1 METSCLNSQQLV
13 NMVQQGEGGDYLDGS
28 YRFETLCSGISLHGG
43 SLTARKTF
51 QSTRLS
57 EPYIAFVLLLEG
69 SLDFGIN
76 RERYRIE
83 AEGGHVLLI
92 ACDEEILFSRY
103 LYEGGHT
110 AKLTLKGVDRW
121 LARPQYASLLQAVYR
136 EKVRHWPLDSSLRRL
151 ALSSLKG
158 PEQGGLADDL
168 QREADVL
175 QLLAGLW
182 TDFLNRYPY
191 TETAAEPP
199 HPSESFIR
207 LLNQAFD
214 AGAHQVS
221 ALADALH
228 ISERTLQRR
237 LKESFGTTA
246 SEWLRHKHMQYA
258 LYALGT
264 DSVSIGEIA
273 YRCGYAHVSS
283 FTKAFREYFGC
294 TPAEL
299 RKRGE

>member
-1 METSCLNSQQLV
+1 M
-13 NMVQQGEGGDYLDGS
+13 
-28 YRFETLCSGISLHGG
+28 
-43 SLTARKTF
+43 
-51 QSTRLS
+51 
-57 EPYIAFVLLLEG
+57 
-69 SLDFGIN
+69 
-76 RERYRIE
+76 
-83 AEGGHVLLI
+83 
-92 ACDEEILFSRY
+92 FSRY

-110 AKLTLKGVDRW
+110 AKLTLKGIDRW
-121 LARPQYASLLQAVYR
+121 LARPQYAGLMQAVYR
-136 EKVRHWPLDSSLRRL
+136 EKVRHWPLDSGLRRL

-158 PEQGGLADDL
+158 AEQGGLADDL

>member
-76 RERYRIE
+76 REHYRIE

-103 LYEGGHT
+103 LYEGRHT
-110 AKLTLKGVDRW
+110 AKLTLKGLDRW
-121 LARPQYASLLQAVYR
+121 LARPQYAGLLQAVYR
-136 EKVRHWPLDSSLRRL
+136 EKVRHWPLDSGLRCL

-158 PEQGGLADDL
+158 AEHGGLADDL

-207 LLNQAFD
+207 LLNRAFD

-273 YRCGYAHVSS
+273 YHCGYAHVSS

-294 TPAEL
+294 MPAEL

>member
-103 LYEGGHT
+103 LYEGRHT
-110 AKLTLKGVDRW
+110 AKLTLKGLDRW
-121 LARPQYASLLQAVYR
+121 LARPQYAGLLQVVYW

-158 PEQGGLADDL
+158 AEHGGLADDL

-273 YRCGYAHVSS
+273 YRCGYGHTSS
-283 FTKAFREYFGC
+283 FTQAFKQYFDC
-294 TPAEL
+294 TPAEV
-299 RKRGE
+299 RKRED

>member
-76 RERYRIE
+76 REHYRIE

-103 LYEGGHT
+103 LYEGRHT
-110 AKLTLKGVDRW
+110 AKLTLKGLDRW
-121 LARPQYASLLQAVYR
+121 LARPQYAGLLQAVYR
-136 EKVRHWPLDSSLRRL
+136 EKVRHWPLDSGLRRL

-158 PEQGGLADDL
+158 AEHGGLADDL

-221 ALADALH
+221 ALADALY

-273 YRCGYAHVSS
+273 YHCGYAHVSS

>member
-103 LYEGGHT
+103 LYEGRHT
-110 AKLTLKGVDRW
+110 AKLTLKGLDRW
-121 LARPQYASLLQAVYR
+121 LARPQYAGLLQAVYR
-136 EKVRHWPLDSSLRRL
+136 EKVRHWPLDSGLRRL

-158 PEQGGLADDL
+158 AEHGGLADDL

-273 YRCGYAHVSS
+273 YHCGYAHVSS

>member
-13 NMVQQGEGGDYLDGS
+13 NMVRQGEGGDYLDGS

-43 SLTARKTF
+43 SLTARRSF

-76 RERYRIE
+76 RERYRID
-83 AEGGHVLLI
+83 ADGGHVILI

-103 LYEGGHT
+103 LHEGGHT
-110 AKLTLKGVDRW
+110 AKLTLKGIDRW
-121 LARPQYASLLQAVYR
+121 LARPQYAGLLQAVYR
-136 EKVRHWPLDSSLRRL
+136 EKVRHWPLDRRL
-151 ALSSLKG
+151 GSLAVKCLDSV
-158 PEQGGLADDL
+158 QQDGLAGEL

-182 TDFLNRYPY
+182 TDFLDRFPHK
-191 TETAAEPP
+191 ETAAGPP
-199 HPSESFIR
+199 HLSESFIR
-207 LLNQAFD
+207 SLNRAFEE
-214 AGAHQVS
+214 GAHQVS
-221 ALADALH
+221 SLADAMH

-258 LYALGT
+258 LYVLST
-264 DSVSIGEIA
+264 DSVSIGETA

>member
-76 RERYRIE
+76 RKRYRIE

-103 LYEGGHT
+103 LYEGRHT
-110 AKLTLKGVDRW
+110 AKLTLKGLDRW
-121 LARPQYASLLQAVYR
+121 LARPQYAGLLQVVYR

-158 PEQGGLADDL
+158 AEHGGLADDL

-175 QLLAGLW
+175 QLL
-182 TDFLNRYPY
+182 
-191 TETAAEPP
+191 
-199 HPSESFIR
+199 
-207 LLNQAFD
+207 
-214 AGAHQVS
+214 V
-221 ALADALH
+221 
-228 ISERTLQRR
+228 
-237 LKESFGTTA
+237 
-246 SEWLRHKHMQYA
+246 
-258 LYALGT
+258 
-264 DSVSIGEIA
+264 
-273 YRCGYAHVSS
+273 
-283 FTKAFREYFGC
+283 
-294 TPAEL
+294 
-299 RKRGE
+299 

>member
-76 RERYRIE
+76 REHYRIE

-103 LYEGGHT
+103 LYEGRHT
-110 AKLTLKGVDRW
+110 AKLTLKGLDRW
-121 LARPQYASLLQAVYR
+121 LARPQYAGLLQAVYR
-136 EKVRHWPLDSSLRRL
+136 EKVRHWPLDSGLRRL

-158 PEQGGLADDL
+158 AEHGGLADDL

-273 YRCGYAHVSS
+273 YHCGYAHVSS

>member
-103 LYEGGHT
+103 LYEGRHT
-110 AKLTLKGVDRW
+110 AKLTLKGLDRW
-121 LARPQYASLLQAVYR
+121 LARPQYAGLLQAVYR
-136 EKVRHWPLDSSLRRL
+136 EKVRHWPLDSGLRRL

-158 PEQGGLADDL
+158 AEHGGLADDL

-221 ALADALH
+221 ALADVLH

-273 YRCGYAHVSS
+273 YHCGYAHVSS

-294 TPAEL
+294 MPAEL